1 MVQFVV
7 KYRNALTIAVFAIWM
22 VFFDQNNLVDQYRL
36 RSQVKNLKR
45 EKGYY
50 LEEMEKARKEY
61 EELFTNE
68 ESLEKFAREKYLMK
82 RENEDIFVIE
92 KR

>member
-1 MVQFVV
+1 M

>member
-22 VFFDQNNLVDQYRL
+22 FFFDQNNLVDQYRL